1 MKKLLQ
7 SLFMFLLIA
16 STAMAQDRT
25 ISGTVTAKEDG
36 LPIPGVTVK
45 IQGSKVGSTT
55 NSNGQYTVKTSAGA
69 VVLEFTS
76 IGFGSI
82 TKNVAAGTNSVNAV
96 LENDNR
102 VLDEVVVTG
111 YGSGRRISSIVGSV
125 TTVSAKKIENKPVA
139 NAFDA
144 MQGKVAG
151 LQVFT
156 SSGEPSATSS
166 LRLHGVG
173 SLGASNTPLYLLD
186 GVQVAEGSIVSL
198 NPNDIESISVL
209 KDASATSIY
218 GSRAANGVLYIT
230 TKRGQIGTSTITVQ
244 SQYSVTNNAHD
255 NFYKNTLHTADLA
268 ALQVRQGLRT
278 QAASDLLLSQYP
290 NDFDWYGY
298 YYKKDAPVYQTDL
311 NVSGGVG
318 KTSYYVS
325 GSYFKSTGIMYRS
338 GFDRFTFRSNLN
350 TKIND
355 YIQFGINLSAGTD
368 NRQSNQYGSNST
380 NGGLSL
386 LAQPWFSPY
395 DANGNEYYGVLI
407 PGLGRYSPRYLQDAN
422 PYNGNNLQFNPTGYL
437 EVKPLKNLTFKTQ
450 AGLDGYIY
458 RETFGRLPSFVGG
471 LGAGTLNETYDRNL
485 LKTWTNTLEYKFS
498 FNQHNFT
505 ALAGQEY
512 VDGTRNQFSGNTVGL
527 PTDDLFLLQNGT
539 ATNRGISSAKSEY
552 AYKSLFGRLEY
563 NLENR
568 YYLDGSIREDK
579 SSRFGA
585 NKQNATFWAVGAMW
599 RIKQENFLKDVNWL
613 DDLVLRAS
621 IGTSGNSAIG
631 NYESLATASA
641 SGNYNGQ
648 FGLATAASGNP
659 ELGWERQRKTSVGVK
674 SSFLNR
680 IRLDLEYYFR
690 ETSNQLISVPQPF
703 TTGYSTVRTNV
714 GALQNRG
721 LDVTLDFDILG
732 KNDKGLFI
740 TPYLNA
746 NFNRNKITELFQG
759 KNYYILPNTGVLWA
773 IGQPVSF
780 SYPMWA
786 GVNPA
791 NGAPQWYVPNSGD
804 AIVNPRTD
812 PNAVTSTFSAAG
824 LAQNTGIERYPW
836 LNGGFGFNAGYEGF
850 YTSVDFTFS
859 KGKYL
864 INNDRYFFENPTTF
878 AGFNQAPS
886 VLDYWTTPG
895 QNATFPALTQ
905 QFTQFDSR
913 LIEDASFIR
922 LKSLQVGYNFKKDL
936 LEKTRVIKGA
946 RIFFLARNLLT
957 FTEYTGP
964 DPEADSNLSLGVN
977 PNTKQVGFGLQL
989 TF

>member
-1 MKKLLQ
+1 
-7 SLFMFLLIA
+7 MFLLIA
-16 STAMAQDRT
+16 SSAMAQDRT

-45 IQGSKVGSTT
+45 IQGSKIGSTT
-55 NSNGQYTVKTSAGA
+55 NATGQYTIKTSSGA

-82 TKNVAAGTNSVNAV
+82 TKNVAAGITSVNAI

-111 YGSGRRISSIVGSV
+111 YGSGRRVSSIVGSV
-125 TTVSAKKIENKPVA
+125 TTVSAKTIENKPVA

-198 NPNDIESISVL
+198 NPNDIESVSVL

-230 TKRGQIGTSTITVQ
+230 TKRGQIGTSSITVQ

-255 NFYKNTLHTADLA
+255 NFYKSTLNTADLA

-290 NDFDWYGY
+290 NDFDWYSY

-325 GSYFKSTGIMYRS
+325 GSYFKSIGIMYRS

-407 PGLGRYSPRYLQDAN
+407 PGLGRYSPRYLQDVN

-437 EVKPLKNLTFKTQ
+437 EVKPFKNLTFKTQ

-458 RETFGRLPSFVGG
+458 RETYGRLPSFIGG

-498 FNQHNFT
+498 FDQHNFN

-512 VDGTRNQFSGNTVGL
+512 VDGTRNQFSGSTVGL
-527 PTDDLFLLQNGT
+527 PTDNLFLLQNGT
-539 ATNRGISSAKSEY
+539 ATNRGVSSAKSEY

-563 NLENR
+563 NFENR
-568 YYLDGSIREDK
+568 YYIDGSIREDK

-585 NKQNATFWAVGAMW
+585 NKQSATFWAVGAMW
-599 RIKQENFLKDVNWL
+599 RIKQENFLKDVSWL

-659 ELGWERQRKTSVGVK
+659 ELGWERQRKTSVGIK

-714 GALQNRG
+714 GALQNKG

-732 KNDKGLFI
+732 KNNKGLFI

-773 IGQPVSF
+773 IGQPVSY

-791 NGAPQWYVPNSGD
+791 NGVAQWYLPNSGD
-804 AIVNPRTD
+804 AIVDTRTD

-859 KGKYL
+859 KGKYM

-878 AGFNQAPS
+878 AGFNQAS
-886 VLDYWTTPG
+886 TVLDYWTTPG
-895 QNATFPALTQ
+895 QIARFPSLNQ

-922 LKSLQVGYNFKKDL
+922 LKSLQVGYNFKKNL

-946 RIFFLARNLLT
+946 RVFFLARNLLT
-957 FTEYTGP
+957 FTKYTGP
-964 DPEADSNLSLGVN
+964 DPEADTNVSLGVN